1 MRFVQLLNTDC
12 SHATALYFTSVP
24 QSTWLFFFLKVFFC
38 SAAVKALLLDRL
50 RSHTSMLLASLM
62 VFRVCRAE
70 PVQSCREQRLKLWQR
85 LSMAQLL
92 VHGALGVSVDAAAL
106 LA

>member
-1 MRFVQLLNTDC
+1 
-12 SHATALYFTSVP
+12 
-24 QSTWLFFFLKVFFC
+24 
-38 SAAVKALLLDRL
+38 
-50 RSHTSMLLASLM
+50 MLLASLM

-70 PVQSCREQRLKLWQR
+70 PVQSCREQRLKLWQC

>member
-1 MRFVQLLNTDC
+1 MQRCCILHQCLN
-12 SHATALYFTSVP
+12 
-24 QSTWLFFFLKVFFC
+24 QRGFFFLKVFFC
-38 SAAVKALLLDRL
+38 SAAVKVLLLDRL
-50 RSHTSMLLASLM
+50 RSHTSMLLVSLM

-70 PVQSCREQRLKLWQR
+70 PVQSCREQRLKLWQC

-92 VHGALGVSVDAAAL
+92 ARRALGVSVDAAAL